1 MVAVRF
7 FVPLLACV
15 ALSLIV
21 AFTISDPIAPLL
33 LINLPGAFFAIAFG
47 LIVPPPWAEAET
59 TAWDVMFVTLLF
71 GGGAIG
77 WGLLGLYWPRLK
89 AFITS
94 DWP

>member
-1 MVAVRF
+1 MAAVRF
-7 FVPLLACV
+7 FVPLITCV
-15 ALSLIV
+15 ALSLT
-21 AFTISDPIAPLL
+21 AALTISNPIAPLII
-33 LINLPGAFFAIAFG
+33 INLPGAPFAIAFG
-47 LIVPPPWAEAET
+47 LLVPPPWAEAET
-59 TAWDVMFVTLLF
+59 TGWDVIIVTLLF